1 MRENPI
7 LFDLAQ
13 LLEAGI
19 APVEATTRLQT
30 DPSNDR
36 AALATLHSDLNRGY
50 SFAVSLQRA
59 GFASDLETEIL
70 KTAEQA
76 GKLSEALPLVAT
88 RYERRRLRTGSLR
101 MRLWFPNTVMFIA
114 LLVGA
119 IRAVTA
125 GTTVLSAI
133 FQITAVAL
141 VIIIVTQLLVA
152 STSRDASR
160 WLSFGWRI
168 GLHRSSDLF
177 REFFELPFFTL
188 FAWQADAGVDPVS
201 GAKSLATLI
210 NAPDFRRAINRYRDE
225 ITQGSTIAAALAKAA
240 LVKPGELAEVINVGE
255 QSGRLAQSLE
265 HYLRAQEIQLEAVTK
280 QIFAWTPRLYY
291 FVIVLIAGAT
301 LI

>member
-1 MRENPI
+1 MRENSI

-19 APVEATTRLQT
+19 APVEATQRLQA
-30 DPSNDR
+30 DRSNDQR
-36 AALATLHSDLNRGY
+36 ALAKLHTDLNRGY
-50 SFAVSLQRA
+50 AFAACLQRA

-76 GKLSEALPLVAT
+76 GKLSEALRLVAT
-88 RYERRRLRTGSLR
+88 RYERRRLRAGSLR

-114 LLVGA
+114 LVVGA

-133 FQITAVAL
+133 FQIT
-141 VIIIVTQLLVA
+141 A

-177 REFFELPFFTL
+177 RDFFELTFFTL
-188 FAWQADAGVDPVS
+188 FAWQSSAGVDPVS

-210 NAPDFRRAINRYRDE
+210 NAPDYRRAINRYRDE
-225 ITQGSTIAAALAKAA
+225 ITHGSTIAVALAKAA

-265 HYLRAQEIQLEAVTK
+265 HYLCAQEIQLEAVTK
-280 QIFAWTPRLYY
+280 QILAWTPRLYY
-291 FVIVLIAGAT
+291 FVIIMIAGAT

>member
-1 MRENPI
+1 VRENPV

-19 APVEATTRLQT
+19 APVEATSRLRMGGRDQ
-30 DPSNDR
+30 S
-36 AALATLHSDLNRGY
+36 ALATLHTDLNRGY
-50 SFAVSLQRA
+50 SFAASLQRA
-59 GFASDLETEIL
+59 GFASELETEIL

-76 GKLSEALPLVAT
+76 GKLNEALRLVAT
-88 RYERRRLRTGSLR
+88 RYERRRLRSGALR
-101 MRLWFPNTVMFIA
+101 MRLWLPNTVLFLA
-114 LLVGA
+114 LAVGV

-125 GTTVLSAI
+125 GAAFLTVI
-133 FQITAVAL
+133 FQASAVAL
-141 VIIIVTQLLVA
+141 VVIVITQLLVA

-177 REFFELPFFTL
+177 REFFELTFFTL

-201 GAKSLATLI
+201 GSKSLASLI
-210 NAPDFRRAINRYRDE
+210 SAPDFRRAVNRYRDQ
-225 ITQGSTIAAALAKAA
+225 ITNGSTIASALMKAA

-255 QSGRLAQSLE
+255 QSGRLAESLQ
-265 HYLRAQEIQLEAVTK
+265 HYLRVHEIQLEAATN
-280 QIFAWTPRLYY
+280 QIFAWAPRLYY
-291 FVIVLIAGAT
+291 FVIIIIAGAT